1 MSEIKLKKK
10 RRWPIIAAI
19 ILLLI
24 GCVAV
29 YGYCNGY
36 LNCNKTSSTGETADV
51 QNSKTND
58 NTDAEQNTNS
68 LIHSSKADDDN
79 VSVSCTENSSEPVKD
94 PTKPERSDDGS
105 SSGNTVTEKKGHWET
120 RYETIPAWDEQVL
133 VKEGWYESVLVKDAW
148 DEEVWDD
155 GAYFGP
161 DMEEVAVCSGCGA
174 VFHDDSINQH
184 LEDHPEHGGWYNDFI
199 AVSAPYWHGTKHIVH
214 HEAKYRQVWHDPEYR
229 TVHHPEETRSY
240 QVWVND

>member
-68 LIHSSKADDDN
+68 LIHSSKADD
-79 VSVSCTENSSEPVKD
+79 
-94 PTKPERSDDGS
+94 
-105 SSGNTVTEKKGHWET
+105 EKILQSAAKRIGAHLA
-120 RYETIPAWDEQVL
+120 PL
-133 VKEGWYESVLVKDAW
+133 F
-148 DEEVWDD
+148 EE
-155 GAYFGP
+155 
-161 DMEEVAVCSGCGA
+161 
-174 VFHDDSINQH
+174 
-184 LEDHPEHGGWYNDFI
+184 
-199 AVSAPYWHGTKHIVH
+199 
-214 HEAKYRQVWHDPEYR
+214 
-229 TVHHPEETRSY
+229 
-240 QVWVND
+240 